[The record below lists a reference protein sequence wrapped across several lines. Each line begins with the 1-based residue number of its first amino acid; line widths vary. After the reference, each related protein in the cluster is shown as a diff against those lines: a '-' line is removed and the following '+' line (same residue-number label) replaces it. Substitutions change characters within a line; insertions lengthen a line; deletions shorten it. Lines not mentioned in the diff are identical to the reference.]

1 MSTNRKEIVFSE
13 ILKLSPI
20 ERIEIVE
27 KILTSFE
34 LPERKE
40 IDNLWSIEVENRIDA
55 YEAGKSKSKSYE
67 EVFEDIE

>member
-55 YEAGKSKSKSYE
+55 YEAGKIKSKSYE